1 MTDQFGNTLSVGDKV
16 AFAKKGRQVGQ
27 VAVGVVGSFNTT
39 SWGMDAVRIVDD
51 ATKQDNYR
59 HYAHEILWL
68 GHGE

>member
-1 MTDQFGNTLSVGDKV
+1 VTDQFGNKLSVGDKV

-27 VAVGVVGSFNTT
+27 VAVGVVASFNTT
-39 SWGMDAVRIVDD
+39 RWGMDAVRIVDD
-51 ATKQDNYR
+51 ATQQDNYR